1 MRHCLSRLVVLVVAA
16 RAIYSLHYLP
26 PPKPTDGIF
35 VLVPACPPPPI
46 YFPRQWQ
53 SILLSNC
60 PLTPL
65 VTIYSRPVL
74 PGNIPTN
81 YSRLIYDRT
90 RFLQRF
96 WTEQEFFISERGT
109 PCTPF
114 GRLHQKRWKNFPPLP
129 LSPCCFSLKI
139 SILRRERF
147 LIFE

>member
-1 MRHCLSRLVVLVVAA
+1 MRHCLSRLVVLVVVAALA

-26 PPKPTDGIF
+26 PPKPTDDIF

-46 YFPRQWQ
+46 YFPRQ
-53 SILLSNC
+53 SAVNPPVELSVD
-60 PLTPL
+60 TP

-90 RFLQRF
+90 RLLQRF

-114 GRLHQKRWKNFPPLP
+114 GRLHQKRLKNFPPLP
-129 LSPCCFSLKI
+129 LSPCCFFS
-139 SILRRERF
+139 ENF
-147 LIFE
+147 HFAP